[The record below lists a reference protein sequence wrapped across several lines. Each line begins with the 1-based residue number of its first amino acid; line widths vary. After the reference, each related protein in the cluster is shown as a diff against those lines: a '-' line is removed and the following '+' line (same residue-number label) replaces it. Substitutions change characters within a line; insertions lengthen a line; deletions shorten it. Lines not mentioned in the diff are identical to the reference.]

1 MKVNQQENTQHC
13 SSTKSLVGITE
24 QLVFNGLLKAEKVG
38 TERQFNNPRI
48 EKYNDQQ
55 PTAMSLIVYTHKDRL
70 IDHY

>member
-38 TERQFNNPRI
+38 IQLKSSERQFNNPRI

-55 PTAMSLIVYTHKDRL
+55 PTAMSLIVYTH
-70 IDHY
+70 